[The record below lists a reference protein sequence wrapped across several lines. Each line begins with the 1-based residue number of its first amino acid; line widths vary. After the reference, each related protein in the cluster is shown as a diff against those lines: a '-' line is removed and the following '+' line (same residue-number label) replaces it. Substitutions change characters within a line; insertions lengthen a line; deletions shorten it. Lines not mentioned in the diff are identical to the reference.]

1 MEEFVLKTNRYV
13 VAFAGVMFH
22 LMIGSVYAW
31 SVFTNPIAKQNGWA
45 ESSVALAFS
54 IAIFFLGMSAAFM
67 GKVVE
72 KIGPRLTG
80 TIASFLYGTGTIMT
94 GWAIHQNSIWL
105 LYLSYGVIGGLGLGA
120 GYVTPVSTII
130 KWFPDK
136 RGLATGLAIMG
147 FGFAA
152 MLTGPVAQQLMAS
165 VGLEQTFYL
174 LGTFYFVIMLLAAQ
188 FIVRPN
194 LALSNTTENSIS
206 QKKGTRLTRGCVQ
219 RAGAELAGQLSKR
232 QALCRKEG
240 HPSCARRICGRER
253 LPAGR
258 LDLEPPRCPQGPA

>member
-1 MEEFVLKTNRYV
+1 
-13 VAFAGVMFH
+13 
-22 LMIGSVYAW
+22 
-31 SVFTNPIAKQNGWA
+31 
-45 ESSVALAFS
+45 
-54 IAIFFLGMSAAFM
+54 
-67 GKVVE
+67 
-72 KIGPRLTG
+72 
-80 TIASFLYGTGTIMT
+80 MT

-136 RGLATGLAIMG
+136 RGLATLAIMG

-194 LALSNTTENSIS
+194 LALSSTTENSIS
-206 QKKGTRLTRGCVQ
+206 QKKGNTSNPRT
-219 RAGAELAGQLSKR
+219 GANS
-232 QALCRKEG
+232 
-240 HPSCARRICGRER
+240 
-253 LPAGR
+253 
-258 LDLEPPRCPQGPA
+258 